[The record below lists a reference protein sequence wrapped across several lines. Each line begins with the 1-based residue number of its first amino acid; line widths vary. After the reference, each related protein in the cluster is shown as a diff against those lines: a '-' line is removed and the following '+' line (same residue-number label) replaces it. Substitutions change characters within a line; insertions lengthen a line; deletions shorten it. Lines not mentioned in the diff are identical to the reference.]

1 MAQCE
6 RTVSRHSRPIRHAL
20 ASTSLGPL
28 KYLERSLSISLS
40 LSLSLC
46 THLIGCLLL
55 TCTVCVV
62 YVPSGRLPSL
72 SADEKSGSSL
82 WITRRPFAFFFA
94 WHSGT
99 VMKCGPIYYGNK
111 NSDFTTRRWLSI
123 LIFLPMPDSMHTT
136 TVSIISRWKFWNLL
150 MLQWNQDGPS
160 L

>member
-28 KYLERSLSISLS
+28 KYLKRSLSISLS
-40 LSLSLC
+40 LSSLC

-82 WITRRPFAFFFA
+82 WITRRPFAFFFRLA
-94 WHSGT
+94 FGDGDEMRPNLLRQQKFRFYDAPM
-99 VMKCGPIYYGNK
+99 VVYPFCRCP
-111 NSDFTTRRWLSI
+111 TRC
-123 LIFLPMPDSMHTT
+123 TT
-136 TVSIISRWKFWNLL
+136 TVSIISRWKFLNLL

-160 L
+160 F

>member
-28 KYLERSLSISLS
+28 KYLKRSLSISLS
-40 LSLSLC
+40 LSSLC

-123 LIFLPMPDSMHTT
+123 LFADARLDAHNYRINNLSMEIFKSVDAAMESG
-136 TVSIISRWKFWNLL
+136 RAF
-150 MLQWNQDGPS
+150 S
-160 L
+160 LAI